1 MQQQQQPDLTNSPSR
16 NLVKRKIPESFYKP
30 PALKTQVC
38 SLEAIHASS
47 NHAHTFSLPSLDS
60 PNIKNP
66 NLTHHHHHHNHA
78 NQVHAR
84 GSTGSLNEPS
94 TFNSHFNKHS
104 IMQQQGTQFNNSFT
118 PQMHQQNNLF
128 HNQMLQQQQQHQQ
141 QQLHAKTFSL
151 PVTFDPNT
159 YTNQSAASSLTTSG
173 SNNNNIHHQGVL
185 QPPSSAFSQNIDVP
199 MPPGWTSEKT
209 SSGQVYYINHLTKT
223 TTWDDPRQIY
233 NLPSNQNE
241 ISNEMRL
248 KISQSIP
255 LPHNWEEARSAN
267 GDVYFINHN
276 NRTTCWEDPRLGK
289 EKFFL
294 NVFRIPECAV
304 LRVCYKQCR

>member
-1 MQQQQQPDLTNSPSR
+1 MQQQSDLIANSPSR

-38 SLEAIHASS
+38 SLEA
-47 NHAHTFSLPSLDS
+47 NHAHTFSLPSLDT
-60 PNIKNP
+60 PNTVAINSSRIKNA
-66 NLTHHHHHHNHA
+66 HHYNHA
-78 NQVHAR
+78 NQKVHAT
-84 GSTGSLNEPS
+84 GSTSSLNEQS
-94 TFNSHFNKHS
+94 NFNSPFINN
-104 IMQQQGTQFNNSFT
+104 GPQFNNSFT
-118 PQMHQQNNLF
+118 PQTHQQNNLY
-128 HNQMLQQQQQHQQ
+128 HNQMLLQQQQH

-151 PVTFDPNT
+151 PVSFDPNT
-159 YTNQSAASSLTTSG
+159 YLVNNSRNNDTNQT
-173 SNNNNIHHQGVL
+173 HQVLQVL
-185 QPPSSAFSQNIDVP
+185 QPPSSIFSQNIDVP

-241 ISNEMRL
+241 ISHEMRL

-255 LPHNWEEARSAN
+255 LPHNWEEARSVN

-289 EKFFL
+289 EDILFFFIIFNAKYRNEL
-294 NVFRIPECAV
+294 YLRI
-304 LRVCYKQCR
+304 